1 MKIKDLKPA
10 DYNPRTITDE
20 QLERLKKALH
30 EFGDLSGIV
39 FNRRTDNLVG
49 GHQRLKCLPPDAKV
63 EKTKLK
69 KTSRTGTIAEGRIFI
84 DGENYTYREVDW
96 PVEKEKA
103 ANIAANQHGGEF
115 DDELL
120 GALLKELSETPDF
133 DIDLLGF
140 DSNEIDDILD
150 SITKEG
156 QIDDDEVPEVN
167 LPESITKSGDLYVL
181 GKHRLLCGD
190 STKKEDVERLMDGKK
205 ADMVFTDPPYGIN
218 IVKGITSGAIGGA
231 KPFGTHNS
239 NIPHPLGFGR
249 VRQPGGKP
257 SGVVG
262 GERGG

>member
-1 MKIKDLKPA
+1 MKLKDLKPA

-133 DIDLLGF
+133 DVDLLGF
-140 DSNEIDDILD
+140 DSSEIDTILA
-150 SITKEG
+150 SITAEG
-156 QIDDDEVPEVN
+156 LTE
-167 LPESITKSGDLYVL
+167 
-181 GKHRLLCGD
+181 
-190 STKKEDVERLMDGKK
+190 KEDDNVLTNFEIIIECNSEKETKDIFEKIK
-205 ADMVFTDPPYGIN
+205 AEGYKCRISIF
-218 IVKGITSGAIGGA
+218 
-231 KPFGTHNS
+231 
-239 NIPHPLGFGR
+239 
-249 VRQPGGKP
+249 
-257 SGVVG
+257 
-262 GERGG
+262 